1 MAFPGWSTG
10 EINFKSLESIYGK
23 MQDALATGM
32 SEIASM
38 SGASPGKFL
47 ALQFQMQK
55 ASQIGD
61 MISNMM
67 SAIQGISSNA
77 IRNLKGG

>member
-10 EINFKSLESIYGK
+10 EINFKSLEKIYGSL
-23 MQDALATGM
+23 QDSLAAGM
-32 SEIASM
+32 SDIAAM

-47 ALQFQMQK
+47 ALQFQMSR

-67 SAIQGISSNA
+67 NSLQGICTTA